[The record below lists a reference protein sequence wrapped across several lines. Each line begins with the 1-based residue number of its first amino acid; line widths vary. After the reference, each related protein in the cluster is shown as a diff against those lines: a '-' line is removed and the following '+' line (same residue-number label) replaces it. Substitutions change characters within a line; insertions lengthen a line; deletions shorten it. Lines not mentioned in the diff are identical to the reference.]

1 MIDHSAPDSR
11 VALQRHLFSAE
22 VVRSGLP
29 GFLEGGFKSCG
40 LCGLILSSGCA
51 LGTWLVLGALSFWGV
66 AFWI

>member
-29 GFLEGGFKSCG
+29 GLLDGVSRAAGSAD
-40 LCGLILSSGCA
+40 LS
-51 LGTWLVLGALSFWGV
+51 
-66 AFWI
+66 